1 MSTTPRDAVI
11 AVEQKAVD
19 RAYDCYEARLAE
31 MAAPSATAC
40 ASGKDGMAVRET
52 AESAAEEYG
61 GLEGEALVISRVD
74 VQDEGDTEPETFYV
88 GRRHVFDTETRDQ
101 VVVSWTNPLAVSWHN
116 ALPETPGEVRL
127 RRRLRC
133 AGRRVEDFLDE
144 ITPAGDPYDGSPDAV
159 QEAAAPPAFEDE
171 PAPLEDPAPLD
182 GRDLPDTH
190 DGGEPKE
197 ENGTAGPPAGG
208 RHARP
213 SAIPAQRHPA
223 GRRRQK
229 PQPVDEFLLRELRR
243 SRNGR
248 MRDIV
253 ETIRR
258 DQMALVTRSPADVLV
273 IQGGPGTGKS
283 AVGLH
288 RVTWLVS
295 NDHFR
300 AEDVLVVGPHQHFL
314 EYVGRVLP
322 TLGTRNVTAVQ
333 LSRLWEG
340 PVRGT
345 DSPAARLVKS
355 DERMAAVL
363 RRRVQNECRPEA
375 LDTVVS
381 APSHAQDEP
390 AFVVVV
396 GGTSLRL
403 PRTVVLALL
412 QDARAGTEGYRARR
426 DRFRTLLV
434 DRLLG
439 ELVEIAPQRGRDATV
454 RRDLERNRQVTT
466 LVDRIWPAL
475 SPEEALR
482 TLLNSP
488 TRLRECAGGVLD
500 PDEQACLQRPKADSA
515 AEEPWTQDD
524 LVCLEELRFLIAGET
539 PRRYR
544 HIVVDEA
551 QDLTPMQARSLRRR
565 CPTGSMTVLGDL
577 AQATGPHSYTSWKQL
592 GSILSARGE
601 WRVAELN
608 TSYRVPAEIMDFVA
622 PLARTV
628 APSLPYPTA
637 VRLVGDGAV
646 RLVATTP
653 WELLDDAAT
662 RAARLAGTN
671 DGRSPRS
678 IAVVVPDGSDWLEEV
693 RRRVDLVDGMT
704 EETLR
709 TVSVLPAAQAK
720 GMEFDHVLVLEP
732 AAVADGGPAGLRRL
746 YVALTRSTQT
756 LTVLHT
762 TPLPAELGTPADEAD
777 GDAASVY
784 AYLTP
789 TTAGPENGKGPG
801 APADGTS
808 GPADGS
814 APGDDL
820 PVGTPVKVR
829 VLGPGPGSH
838 LKVKVLAPATER
850 TVLLVP
856 RHGEPT
862 PAAGSRLDGWVT
874 RNEGQ
879 LSLVSAGDFGRRPI
893 SSRMAPRYEAA
904 LGVLRDLAHGDGTA
918 APETAAL
925 LSELKGMA
933 ARCLRRDRI
942 DWLSVWRLLGSA
954 DRDRLGDLADLA
966 QRTRRAVGSEA
977 PGLSAALTDDP
988 AFRHWAD
995 ALDRARDELRHRIDT
1010 GPETGAEPE
1019 PPAGPAHPV
1028 EPTEPGTPAEP
1039 GTAAEPV
1046 PPADLRVPAE
1056 PARPADL
1063 RAPVDPR
1070 IPADPRVPAD
1080 PPTQTLRPDPPI
1092 QASQASQATQAD
1104 QAGQAGQ
1111 AGPPSPP
1118 DPRTPAAGI
1127 AHPTTITAPSAELP
1141 AEPHGTLEQKDKDT
1155 DLMNTAALLEIEPAQ
1170 SEGRA
1175 AWNEALARKLDVEA
1189 QADRDCNTHEA
1200 VRYELKAALLRAGL
1214 RPSDSRVSDATLE
1227 GPEGFFRY
1235 EVLGADRCGY
1245 PHLRAGAA
1253 RLLELDRVE
1262 TRSADTRYLV
1272 LAEAPTEDWAPDAI
1286 REAFGVHVV
1295 WRTAAGWHGPDVRTA
1310 LRLTD

>member
-11 AVEQKAVD
+11 AIEQKAVD

-31 MAAPSATAC
+31 MTSPSAAAAS
-40 ASGKDGMAVRET
+40 ASGKDGIAVREKART
-52 AESAAEEYG
+52 AADEYG
-61 GLEGEALVISRVD
+61 GLGGEALVISRVD
-74 VQDEGDTEPETFYV
+74 VQEEGEAEPETFYV

-101 VVVSWTNPLAVSWHN
+101 VVVSWTNPLAVSWQN
-116 ALPETPGEVRL
+116 ALPETPGEVLL

-133 AGRRVEDFLDE
+133 AGRQVEDFLDE
-144 ITPAGDPYDGSPDAV
+144 ISPEAQPHPCSTEPEPYPGALEPDPGSAELDPDAPGTV
-159 QEAAAPPAFEDE
+159 AG
-171 PAPLEDPAPLD
+171 EDPAE
-182 GRDLPDTH
+182 
-190 DGGEPKE
+190 EPE
-197 ENGTAGPPAGG
+197 DAAAPPAGG

-213 SAIPAQRHPA
+213 RAVIPAQRHPA

-273 IQGGPGTGKS
+273 VQGGPGTGKS

-288 RVTWLVS
+288 RVTWLVG

-300 AEDVLVVGPHQHFL
+300 AQDVLVVGPHQNFL

-340 PVRGT
+340 DVRGT
-345 DSPAARLVKS
+345 DSLAARLVKS
-355 DERMAAVL
+355 GERMAAVL
-363 RRRVQNECRPEA
+363 RGRVERECRPEA

-403 PRTVVLALL
+403 PRSEVLGLL
-412 QDARAGTEGYRARR
+412 DGTREGPEPYRTRR

-434 DRLLG
+434 DRLLA
-439 ELVEIAPQRGRDATV
+439 ELVLVAPSRGRDATV

-482 TLLNSP
+482 GLLNSP
-488 TRLRECAGGVLD
+488 TRLRECADGILD
-500 PDEQACLQRPKADSA
+500 EDEQAALQREKAESA
-515 AEEPWTQDD
+515 AVEPWTADD
-524 LVCLEELRFLIAGET
+524 LVCLEELRSLIAGES
-539 PRRYR
+539 PHRYR

-592 GSILSARGE
+592 GGILSGGGD

-608 TSYRVPAEIMDFVA
+608 TSYRVPAEIMEFVA
-622 PLARTV
+622 PLARAV
-628 APSLPYPTA
+628 APSLPYPAAVRRAGDEA
-637 VRLVGDGAV
+637 VRLVP
-646 RLVATTP
+646 TTP
-653 WELLDDAAT
+653 WELLDEAAT
-662 RAARLAGTN
+662 RTVLLAGTD

-678 IAVVVPDGSDWLEEV
+678 IAVIVPDDSDWLEEV
-693 RRRVDLVDGMT
+693 RRRVGLMDGMT
-704 EETLR
+704 EEILR

-732 AAVADGGPAGLRRL
+732 SAVADRSPAGLRRL
-746 YVALTRSTQT
+746 YVALSRATQT

-762 TPLPAELGTPADEAD
+762 TPLPAELGTAAD
-777 GDAASVY
+777 GGDGEVASVY
-784 AYLTP
+784 AYL
-789 TTAGPENGKGPG
+789 
-801 APADGTS
+801 APAS
-808 GPADGS
+808 GPSATGTGAGARADGGSPGEGS
-814 APGDDL
+814 AAEDL
-820 PVGTPVKVR
+820 PVGTHVELR

-838 LKVKVLAPATER
+838 LKVKVLSPATER

-879 LSLVSAGDFGRRPI
+879 LSLVSAGEFGRRPV

-904 LGVLRDLAHGDGTA
+904 LGVLRDIAYGDGA
-918 APETAAL
+918 PPPETMAL

-933 ARCLRRDRI
+933 ARCLRRDRV

-954 DRDRLGDLADLA
+954 GRDRLSDLADLA
-966 QRTRRAVGSEA
+966 QRTRQAVAAGDA
-977 PGLSAALTDDP
+977 GLRAALADDP
-988 AFRHWAD
+988 AFRDWAD
-995 ALDRARDELRHRIDT
+995 TLDRARGELRHRIDT
-1010 GPETGAEPE
+1010 GPETGAEAE
-1019 PPAGPAHPV
+1019 
-1028 EPTEPGTPAEP
+1028 TERPPGTGTTTAPPAEP
-1039 GTAAEPV
+1039 RTTPEQKDTDPMNTVALLKTD
-1046 PPADLRVPAE
+1046 PA
-1056 PARPADL
+1056 
-1063 RAPVDPR
+1063 
-1070 IPADPRVPAD
+1070 
-1080 PPTQTLRPDPPI
+1080 
-1092 QASQASQATQAD
+1092 
-1104 QAGQAGQ
+1104 
-1111 AGPPSPP
+1111 PSE
-1118 DPRTPAAGI
+1118 
-1127 AHPTTITAPSAELP
+1127 APSA
-1141 AEPHGTLEQKDKDT
+1141 AR
-1155 DLMNTAALLEIEPAQ
+1155 TAW
-1170 SEGRA
+1170 S
-1175 AWNEALARKLDVEA
+1175 EALTRRLDAEART
-1189 QADRDCNTHEA
+1189 DRDCNTHEA

-1227 GPEGFFRY
+1227 GPDGLSRY
-1235 EVLGADRCGY
+1235 EVLGADHSGY
-1245 PHLRAGAA
+1245 PQLRAGAA
-1253 RLLELDRVE
+1253 RLIELDRVE
-1262 TRSADTRYLV
+1262 GRSADIRYLV
-1272 LAEAPTEDWAPDAI
+1272 LSEPPTDDWAPEAI
-1286 REAFGVHVV
+1286 RESFGVHVV
-1295 WRTAAGWHGPDVRTA
+1295 WRTETGWHGPAARTA

>member
-1 MSTTPRDAVI
+1 VSTTPRDTVI
-11 AVEQKAVD
+11 AIEQKAVD

-31 MAAPSATAC
+31 MTSPSAATAS
-40 ASGKDGMAVRET
+40 ASGKDGIAVREK
-52 AESAAEEYG
+52 AVSAAEEYG
-61 GLEGEALVISRVD
+61 GLGGEALVISRVD
-74 VQDEGDTEPETFYV
+74 VQEAGDAEPETFYV

-101 VVVSWTNPLAVSWHN
+101 VVVSWTNPIAVSWHN
-116 ALPETPGEVRL
+116 ARPETPGEVLL

-144 ITPAGDPYDGSPDAV
+144 ITPGAGPYDDSPEPG
-159 QEAAAPPAFEDE
+159 QEAGLPPRFVDE
-171 PAPLEDPAPLD
+171 PAPLEAPYLPEAGEIPDVPDVLEIPRSGDGEEVPEESPGEAPEESSEEAPAEAES
-182 GRDLPDTH
+182 T
-190 DGGEPKE
+190 
-197 ENGTAGPPAGG
+197 TTPPAGG

-213 SAIPAQRHPA
+213 RAVVPAQRQA
-223 GRRRQK
+223 TGRRRHK

-243 SRNGR
+243 SRSGR

-258 DQMALVTRSPADVLV
+258 DQMALVTGSPADILV

-288 RVTWLVS
+288 RVTWLVN

-300 AEDVLVVGPHQHFL
+300 AQDILVVGPHQNFL

-333 LSRLWEG
+333 LARLWEG
-340 PVRGT
+340 EVRGS
-345 DSPAARLVKS
+345 DSPTARLVKS

-363 RRRVQNECRPEA
+363 RRRVESECRPEA
-375 LDTVVS
+375 IDTVVS
-381 APSHAQDEP
+381 ASSHAQDEP

-403 PRTVVLALL
+403 SRSEVLGLL
-412 QDARAGTEGYRARR
+412 QDAREGTEGYRARR

-439 ELVEIAPQRGRDATV
+439 ELVGVAPHRGRDATV

-466 LVDRIWPAL
+466 LVDRVWPAL
-475 SPEEALR
+475 SPEVALR
-482 TLLNSP
+482 GLLNSP
-488 TRLRECAGGVLD
+488 TRLRECADGILD
-500 PDEQACLQRPKADSA
+500 PGEQASLQRRKAESA
-515 AEEPWTQDD
+515 AEEPWTTDD
-524 LVCLEELRFLIAGET
+524 LVCLEELRFLIAGES

-551 QDLTPMQARSLRRR
+551 QDLTPMQARSLHRR

-592 GSILSARGE
+592 GGILSAQGD

-622 PLARTV
+622 PLARTI

-637 VRLVGDGAV
+637 VRRAGDGAV
-646 RLVATTP
+646 RLVPTTP

-662 RAARLAGTN
+662 RTARLAGTN

-678 IAVVVPDGSDWLEEV
+678 IAVIVPDDSDWLEEV
-693 RRRVDLVDGMT
+693 RRRVGLVDGMT

-732 AAVADGGPAGLRRL
+732 TAIAERGPAGPRRL
-746 YVALTRSTQT
+746 YVALSRSTQT

-762 TPLPAELGTPADEAD
+762 TPLPSELGTPADGTD
-777 GDAASVY
+777 GEVTSAYS
-784 AYLTP
+784 YLTP
-789 TTAGPENGKGPG
+789 MAARPENGTDPG
-801 APADGTS
+801 DSSTQASVGHASGGTD
-808 GPADGS
+808 PT
-814 APGDDL
+814 GDDL
-820 PVGTPVKVR
+820 PVGTPVEVR

-838 LKVKVLAPATER
+838 LKVKVLAPDTER

-862 PAAGSRLDGWVT
+862 PATGSRLDGWVT

-879 LSLVSAGDFGRRPI
+879 LSLVSAGEFGRRPI

-904 LGVLRDLAHGDGTA
+904 LGVLRDIANGDDA
-918 APETAAL
+918 APPETTAL
-925 LSELKGMA
+925 LAELKGMA
-933 ARCLRRDRI
+933 GRCLRRDRV

-954 DRDRLGDLADLA
+954 DRDRLSDLADLA
-966 QRTRRAVGSEA
+966 QRTRQAIGSDT
-977 PGLSAALTDDP
+977 PGLRAALTDDP
-988 AFRHWAD
+988 AFRHWTD
-995 ALDRARDELRHRIDT
+995 ALDRARDELRHRMHT
-1010 GPETGAEPE
+1010 GPETGTPTETGPSTETAPRPEPE
-1019 PPAGPAHPV
+1019 IEHEPENENETGAPTEMPTETDAETGTGADSEPDTEPDTAPPGTVTPP
-1028 EPTEPGTPAEP
+1028 PTEP
-1039 GTAAEPV
+1039 
-1046 PPADLRVPAE
+1046 R
-1056 PARPADL
+1056 R
-1063 RAPVDPR
+1063 
-1070 IPADPRVPAD
+1070 
-1080 PPTQTLRPDPPI
+1080 
-1092 QASQASQATQAD
+1092 
-1104 QAGQAGQ
+1104 
-1111 AGPPSPP
+1111 
-1118 DPRTPAAGI
+1118 
-1127 AHPTTITAPSAELP
+1127 
-1141 AEPHGTLEQKDKDT
+1141 TLEPKDT
-1155 DLMNTAALLEIEPAQ
+1155 DPMNTAALLEIEPTP
-1170 SEGRA
+1170 SEGGT
-1175 AWNEALARKLDVEA
+1175 AWSEALARRLDVEA

-1227 GPEGFFRY
+1227 GPDGFVRY
-1235 EVLGADRCGY
+1235 EVLGADRSGY
-1245 PHLRAGAA
+1245 SQLRAGAA
-1253 RLLELDRVE
+1253 RLIELDRVE
-1262 TRSADTRYLV
+1262 TRTADTRYLI
-1272 LAEAPTEDWAPDAI
+1272 LSEPPTEDWAPDAI

-1295 WRTAAGWHGPDVRTA
+1295 WRTASGWHGQDARTA

>member
-11 AVEQKAVD
+11 AIEQKAVD

-31 MAAPSATAC
+31 MTSPSTATAS
-40 ASGKDGMAVRET
+40 ASGKDGIAVREK
-52 AESAAEEYG
+52 AEGAAEEYG
-61 GLEGEALVISRVD
+61 GLGGEALVIGRVD
-74 VQDEGDTEPETFYV
+74 VQETDDAEPETFYV

-101 VVVSWTNPLAVSWHN
+101 VVVSWTNPIAVSWYN
-116 ALPETPGEVRL
+116 ARPETPGDVLL
-127 RRRLRC
+127 RRRLHC
-133 AGRRVEDFLDE
+133 AGRLVEDFLDE
-144 ITPAGDPYDGSPDAV
+144 ITPPAGPYPDSAPEPLEAPEAQGGPDPLDGDGSP
-159 QEAAAPPAFEDE
+159 
-171 PAPLEDPAPLD
+171 
-182 GRDLPDTH
+182 
-190 DGGEPKE
+190 E
-197 ENGTAGPPAGG
+197 ETAGTTAPPAGG

-213 SAIPAQRHPA
+213 RTIPAQRQPP
-223 GRRRQK
+223 GRRRHR

-243 SRNGR
+243 SRSGR

-258 DQMALVTRSPADVLV
+258 DQLALVTGSPTDVLV

-288 RVTWLVS
+288 RVTWLVG

-300 AEDVLVVGPHQHFL
+300 AQDILVVGPHQNFL

-333 LSRLWEG
+333 LARLWEG
-340 PVRGT
+340 EVRGA
-345 DSPAARLVKS
+345 DSPTARLVKS

-363 RRRVQNECRPEA
+363 RRRVESECRPEA

-403 PRTVVLALL
+403 PRSEVLGLL
-412 QDARAGTEGYRARR
+412 QGTREATEGYRARR

-434 DRLLG
+434 DRLLS
-439 ELVEIAPQRGRDATV
+439 ELVSVAPHRGRDATV
-454 RRDLERNRQVTT
+454 RRELERNRQVTT
-466 LVDRIWPAL
+466 LVDRTWPAL

-482 TLLNSP
+482 GLLNSP
-488 TRLRECAGGVLD
+488 TRLRECAEGILD
-500 PDEQACLQRPKADSA
+500 QDEQGSLQRQKADSA
-515 AEEPWTQDD
+515 TEEPWTIDD

-592 GSILSARGE
+592 GGILSAQGD

-608 TSYRVPAEIMDFVA
+608 TSYRVPAEVMEFVA
-622 PLARTV
+622 PLARAI

-637 VRLVGDGAV
+637 VRRAGDGAV
-646 RLVATTP
+646 RLVPTTP

-662 RAARLAGTN
+662 RAALLAGTN
-671 DGRSPRS
+671 DGRTPRS
-678 IAVVVPDGSDWLEEV
+678 IAVIVPDGSDWQEEI

-732 AAVADGGPAGLRRL
+732 TVMAGRGPAGLRQL
-746 YVALTRSTQT
+746 YVALSRSTQT

-762 TPLPAELGTPADEAD
+762 TPLPPELGTPDDATDGEAMS
-777 GDAASVY
+777 AY
-784 AYLTP
+784 ACPAP
-789 TTAGPENGKGPG
+789 TTTRPAPGTGDSALRASTENGC
-801 APADGTS
+801 
-808 GPADGS
+808 
-814 APGDDL
+814 GDDL
-820 PVGTPVKVR
+820 PVGTPVEVR

-862 PAAGSRLDGWVT
+862 PATGSRLDGWVT

-904 LGVLRDLAHGDGTA
+904 LGVLRDIAHGAGTPP
-918 APETAAL
+918 PETTAL

-933 ARCLRRDRI
+933 ARCLRRDRV

-954 DRDRLGDLADLA
+954 DRDRLSDLADLA
-966 QRTRRAVGSEA
+966 RRTRQAIGSDA
-977 PGLSAALTDDP
+977 SGLRAALPDDP
-988 AFRHWAD
+988 VFRHWAD
-995 ALDRARDELRHRIDT
+995 TLDRARDELRHRLHT
-1010 GPETGAEPE
+1010 GPETGTPTGTGPSTESEVESESESEVKVKGETAPRTEPE
-1019 PPAGPAHPV
+1019 PAHAPTPAPAPT
-1028 EPTEPGTPAEP
+1028 TEPEMPPP
-1039 GTAAEPV
+1039 GTIT
-1046 PPADLRVPAE
+1046 PPLPQPR
-1056 PARPADL
+1056 RP
-1063 RAPVDPR
+1063 
-1070 IPADPRVPAD
+1070 
-1080 PPTQTLRPDPPI
+1080 
-1092 QASQASQATQAD
+1092 
-1104 QAGQAGQ
+1104 
-1111 AGPPSPP
+1111 
-1118 DPRTPAAGI
+1118 
-1127 AHPTTITAPSAELP
+1127 
-1141 AEPHGTLEQKDKDT
+1141 LEQKDT
-1155 DLMNTAALLEIEPAQ
+1155 DPMNTAALLEIEPAP
-1170 SEGRA
+1170 SEEAPSWSG
-1175 AWNEALARKLDVEA
+1175 ALASRLAVEV

-1214 RPSDSRVSDATLE
+1214 WPSDSRISDAVLE
-1227 GPEGFFRY
+1227 SPDGFFRY
-1235 EVLGADRCGY
+1235 EVLGTGRSGY
-1245 PHLRAGAA
+1245 PHLRAGAV
-1253 RLLELDRVE
+1253 RLMELDRAE
-1262 TRSADTRYLV
+1262 ARSADTRYLV
-1272 LAEAPTEDWAPDAI
+1272 LSEPPTEDWAPDAI

-1310 LRLTD
+1310 LRLAD

>member
-11 AVEQKAVD
+11 ATEQKAVD

-31 MAAPSATAC
+31 MTSPSAASAS
-40 ASGKDGMAVRET
+40 ASGKDGITVREK

-61 GLEGEALVISRVD
+61 GLGGEALVISRVD
-74 VQDEGDTEPETFYV
+74 VQEAGDAEPETFYI

-101 VVVSWTNPLAVSWHN
+101 VVVSWTNPIAVSWYN
-116 ALPETPGEVRL
+116 ARPETPGEVLL
-127 RRRLRC
+127 RRQLRC
-133 AGRRVEDFLDE
+133 AGRLVEDFLDE
-144 ITPAGDPYDGSPDAV
+144 ISPPSGPYPGSSEPGLEGVLPA
-159 QEAAAPPAFEDE
+159 AFTDE
-171 PAPLEDPAPLD
+171 PAPLEALGLPGIPGDPDVLD
-182 GRDLPDTH
+182 TPDALGAEDSPQDA
-190 DGGEPKE
+190 DGT
-197 ENGTAGPPAGG
+197 NAPPAGG

-213 SAIPAQRHPA
+213 RTIPAQRQPP

-243 SRNGR
+243 SRSGR

-258 DQMALVTRSPADVLV
+258 DQMALVTGSPTDVLV

-288 RVTWLVS
+288 RVTWLVN

-300 AEDVLVVGPHQHFL
+300 AQDILVVGPHQNFL

-333 LSRLWEG
+333 LARLWEG
-340 PVRGT
+340 EVRGS
-345 DSPAARLVKS
+345 DSPTARLVKS

-363 RRRVQNECRPEA
+363 RRRVESECRPEA

-403 PRTVVLALL
+403 ARSDVLGLL
-412 QDARAGTEGYRARR
+412 LDAREGAEGHRARR

-439 ELVEIAPQRGRDATV
+439 ELVGIAPHRGRDATV
-454 RRDLERNRQVTT
+454 RRELERNRQVAT
-466 LVDRIWPAL
+466 LVERIWPAL
-475 SPEEALR
+475 SAEEALR
-482 TLLNSP
+482 GLLNSP
-488 TRLRECAGGVLD
+488 TRLRECAEGILD
-500 PDEQACLQRPKADSA
+500 QGEQASLQRRKADSA
-515 AEEPWTQDD
+515 AEEPWTIDD
-524 LVCLEELRFLIAGET
+524 LVCLEELRFLIAGES

-577 AQATGPHSYTSWKQL
+577 AQATGPHSYTSWKRL
-592 GSILSARGE
+592 GGILSAQGD

-608 TSYRVPAEIMDFVA
+608 TSYRVPAEIMEFVA
-622 PLARTV
+622 PLARAI

-637 VRLVGDGAV
+637 VRRAGDAAV
-646 RLVATTP
+646 RLVPTTP

-662 RAARLAGTN
+662 RTALLAGTN
-671 DGRSPRS
+671 DGRTPRS
-678 IAVVVPDGSDWLEEV
+678 IAVVVPDDSGWLEEV
-693 RRRVDLVDGMT
+693 RRRVDLMDGMT

-732 AAVADGGPAGLRRL
+732 AAMADQTPAGLRQL
-746 YVALTRSTQT
+746 YVALSRSTQT

-762 TPLPAELGTPADEAD
+762 TPLPPELGRPDDD
-777 GDAASVY
+777 GNGEVSSAY
-784 AYLTP
+784 AYLAP
-789 TTAGPENGKGPG
+789 TATQSPNGQSPN
-801 APADGTS
+801 GTMSS
-808 GPADGS
+808 GSDPHAS
-814 APGDDL
+814 TGDDL
-820 PVGTPVKVR
+820 PVGTPVEMR

-862 PAAGSRLDGWVT
+862 PATGSRLDGWVT

-893 SSRMAPRYEAA
+893 SSRMVPRYEAA
-904 LGVLRDLAHGDGTA
+904 LGVLRDIAHGDGTPS
-918 APETAAL
+918 PETTAL

-933 ARCLRRDRI
+933 ARCLRRDRV

-954 DRDRLGDLADLA
+954 DRDRLSELADLA
-966 QRTRRAVGSEA
+966 QHTRQAIGSDA
-977 PGLSAALTDDP
+977 PGLRAALTDDP
-988 AFRHWAD
+988 AFRHWTD
-995 ALDRARDELRHRIDT
+995 TLDRARDELRHRLHT
-1010 GPETGAEPE
+1010 GPETGTPTETVLSTETETAPEPE
-1019 PPAGPAHPV
+1019 NQPEIEHETANETGA
-1028 EPTEPGTPAEP
+1028 PTEMPTGTEAETDADADAESESGTDSKAGTEPDSKSEPDRDTDPEPDPDTDPEPDPDPDTDTDTDTAPPGTITPPLTEP
-1039 GTAAEPV
+1039 
-1046 PPADLRVPAE
+1046 R
-1056 PARPADL
+1056 R
-1063 RAPVDPR
+1063 
-1070 IPADPRVPAD
+1070 
-1080 PPTQTLRPDPPI
+1080 
-1092 QASQASQATQAD
+1092 
-1104 QAGQAGQ
+1104 
-1111 AGPPSPP
+1111 
-1118 DPRTPAAGI
+1118 
-1127 AHPTTITAPSAELP
+1127 
-1141 AEPHGTLEQKDKDT
+1141 TLEPKDT
-1155 DLMNTAALLEIEPAQ
+1155 DPMNTAALLEIELAP
-1170 SEGRA
+1170 SEGGT
-1175 AWNEALARKLDVEA
+1175 AWSEALARRLDVEA

-1227 GPEGFFRY
+1227 GPDGFVRY
-1235 EVLGADRCGY
+1235 EVLGADRSGY
-1245 PHLRAGAA
+1245 PQLRAGAA
-1253 RLLELDRVE
+1253 RLIELDRVE
-1262 TRSADTRYLV
+1262 TRTADTRYLI
-1272 LAEAPTEDWAPDAI
+1272 LSEPPTEDWAPDAI

-1295 WRTAAGWHGPDVRTA
+1295 WRTASGWHGQDARTA

>member
-1 MSTTPRDAVI
+1 MSTTPRDTVI
-11 AVEQKAVD
+11 AIEQKAVD

-31 MAAPSATAC
+31 MTSPSTATAS
-40 ASGKDGMAVRET
+40 ASGKDGIAVREK
-52 AESAAEEYG
+52 AESAAAEYG
-61 GLEGEALVISRVD
+61 GLGGEALVISRID
-74 VQDEGDTEPETFYV
+74 VQEEGETEPETFYV

-116 ALPETPGEVRL
+116 ALPETPGEVLL

-133 AGRRVEDFLDE
+133 AGRQVEDFLDE
-144 ITPAGDPYDGSPDAV
+144 IAPTEEPYPGSPEPGHETGAPRGSAEFTDAG
-159 QEAAAPPAFEDE
+159 EDE
-171 PAPLEDPAPLD
+171 GDEGLSEA
-182 GRDLPDTH
+182 
-190 DGGEPKE
+190 EPE
-197 ENGTAGPPAGG
+197 GTAESATTPPAGG

-213 SAIPAQRHPA
+213 RTIPSPRHPA
-223 GRRRQK
+223 GRRRQR

-258 DQMALVTRSPADVLV
+258 DQMALVTRSPVDVLV

-300 AEDVLVVGPHQHFL
+300 AQDILVVGPHQNFL

-340 PVRGT
+340 DVRGT
-345 DSPAARLVKS
+345 DSAAARLVKS
-355 DERMAAVL
+355 GERMAAVL
-363 RRRVQNECRPEA
+363 RRRVEGECRPAA

-381 APSHAQDEP
+381 APSHAQDEA

-403 PRTVVLALL
+403 PRSEVLGLL
-412 QDARAGTEGYRARR
+412 DGTREGTEGYRARR

-434 DRLLG
+434 DRLLA
-439 ELVEIAPQRGRDATV
+439 ELVLIAPHRGRDANM

-482 TLLNSP
+482 GLLNSP
-488 TRLRECAGGVLD
+488 TRLRECADGILD
-500 PDEQACLQRPKADSA
+500 ESEQACLQREKAESA
-515 AEEPWTQDD
+515 AEEPWTVDD
-524 LVCLEELRFLIAGET
+524 LVCLEELRFLIAGES

-592 GSILSARGE
+592 GAILSGQGD

-608 TSYRVPAEIMDFVA
+608 TSYRVPAEIMEFVA
-622 PLARTV
+622 PLARSV
-628 APSLPYPTA
+628 APSLPYPAA
-637 VRLVGDGAV
+637 VRRAGDGAV

-662 RAARLAGTN
+662 RAALLAGTN

-678 IAVVVPDGSDWLEEV
+678 IAVIVPDDSDWLEEV

-732 AAVADGGPAGLRRL
+732 ATIADRGPAGLRQL
-746 YVALTRSTQT
+746 YVALSRSTQT

-762 TPLPAELGTPADEAD
+762 TPLPAELGTTAD
-777 GDAASVY
+777 DAGGEVASAY
-784 AYLTP
+784 AYL
-789 TTAGPENGKGPG
+789 
-801 APADGTS
+801 APLSGTS
-808 GPADGS
+808 GLSGLTGLSGLSARGAETRACPVGDPSGPHGS
-814 APGDDL
+814 AADDL
-820 PVGTPVKVR
+820 PVGTPVEIQ

-838 LKVKVLAPATER
+838 LKVRVLAPATER

-862 PAAGSRLDGWVT
+862 PATGSRLDGWVT

-879 LSLVSAGDFGRRPI
+879 LSLVSAGEFGRRPI
-893 SSRMAPRYEAA
+893 SSRMAPRYESA
-904 LGVLRDLAHGDGTA
+904 LGVLRDIAYGDG
-918 APETAAL
+918 APPPESMAL

-933 ARCLRRDRI
+933 ARCLRRDRV

-954 DRDRLGDLADLA
+954 DRDRLSDLADLA
-966 QRTRRAVGSEA
+966 QRTRQAVGADA
-977 PGLSAALTDDP
+977 PGLRAALADDP

-995 ALDRARDELRHRIDT
+995 TLDRARGDLRHRIET
-1010 GPETGAEPE
+1010 GPETGAEAVTPPGTGTPREAGTPPE
-1019 PPAGPAHPV
+1019 PKSGTPPESEPV
-1028 EPTEPGTPAEP
+1028 TRPESEPGTPPESEP
-1039 GTAAEPV
+1039 GTPPESEPGTPPESEPGTPPESGTPGEAAPT
-1046 PPADLRVPAE
+1046 RTTT
-1056 PARPADL
+1056 
-1063 RAPVDPR
+1063 AP
-1070 IPADPRVPAD
+1070 
-1080 PPTQTLRPDPPI
+1080 
-1092 QASQASQATQAD
+1092 
-1104 QAGQAGQ
+1104 
-1111 AGPPSPP
+1111 PP
-1118 DPRTPAAGI
+1118 DPRTPF
-1127 AHPTTITAPSAELP
+1127 
-1141 AEPHGTLEQKDKDT
+1141 EQKDT
-1155 DLMNTAALLEIEPAQ
+1155 DPMNTVALLKADPAPP
-1170 SEGRA
+1170 EGRK
-1175 AWNEALARKLDVEA
+1175 AWSEALARRLDVEA

-1227 GPEGFFRY
+1227 GPDGLSRY
-1235 EVLGADRCGY
+1235 EVLGADHSGY
-1245 PHLRAGAA
+1245 PQLRAGAA
-1253 RLLELDRVE
+1253 RLMELDRVE
-1262 TRSADTRYLV
+1262 GRSADIRYLV
-1272 LAEAPTEDWAPDAI
+1272 LSEPPADAWAPDAI

-1295 WRTAAGWHGPDVRTA
+1295 WRSDSGWHGPDARTA

>member
-1 MSTTPRDAVI
+1 MSTTPRDTVI
-11 AVEQKAVD
+11 AIEQKAVD

-31 MAAPSATAC
+31 MTSPSAATAS
-40 ASGKDGMAVRET
+40 ASGKDGIAVREK
-52 AESAAEEYG
+52 AVNAAEEYG
-61 GLEGEALVISRVD
+61 GLGGEALVISRVD
-74 VQDEGDTEPETFYV
+74 VQEAGDAEPETFYV

-101 VVVSWTNPLAVSWHN
+101 VVVSWTNPIAVSWHN
-116 ALPETPGEVRL
+116 ARPETPGEVLL

-144 ITPAGDPYDGSPDAV
+144 ITPGTGPYPGSPEPG
-159 QEAAAPPAFEDE
+159 QETGLPPRFVDG
-171 PAPLEDPAPLD
+171 PAPFEAPYLPGAAEIPDIRENPDVLGIPRSRDGEEVPEDSPGGPPEESSGEASTEAPA
-182 GRDLPDTH
+182 
-190 DGGEPKE
+190 EAE
-197 ENGTAGPPAGG
+197 SATAPPAGG

-213 SAIPAQRHPA
+213 RAVVPAQRQA
-223 GRRRQK
+223 TGRRRQK

-243 SRNGR
+243 SRSGR

-258 DQMALVTRSPADVLV
+258 DQMALVTGSPADILV

-288 RVTWLVS
+288 RVTWLVN

-300 AEDVLVVGPHQHFL
+300 AQDILVVGPHQNFL

-333 LSRLWEG
+333 LARLWEG
-340 PVRGT
+340 EVRGS
-345 DSPAARLVKS
+345 DSPTARLVKS

-363 RRRVQNECRPEA
+363 RRRVESECRPEA
-375 LDTVVS
+375 VDTVVS

-403 PRTVVLALL
+403 SRSEVLGLL
-412 QDARAGTEGYRARR
+412 QDAREGTEGYRARR

-439 ELVEIAPQRGRDATV
+439 ELVGVAPHRGRDATV

-466 LVDRIWPAL
+466 LVDRVWPAL
-475 SPEEALR
+475 SPETALR
-482 TLLNSP
+482 GLLNSP
-488 TRLRECAGGVLD
+488 TRLRECADGILD
-500 PDEQACLQRPKADSA
+500 PGEQASLQRRKAESA
-515 AEEPWTQDD
+515 AEEPWTTDD
-524 LVCLEELRFLIAGET
+524 LVCLEELRFLIAGES

-592 GSILSARGE
+592 GGILSAQGD

-622 PLARTV
+622 PLARAI

-637 VRLVGDGAV
+637 VRRAGDGAV
-646 RLVATTP
+646 RLVPTTP

-662 RAARLAGTN
+662 RTARLAGTN

-678 IAVVVPDGSDWLEEV
+678 IAVIVPDDSDWLEEV

-732 AAVADGGPAGLRRL
+732 AAIAERGPAGPRRL
-746 YVALTRSTQT
+746 YVALSRSTQT

-762 TPLPAELGTPADEAD
+762 TPLPGELGTPADGTD
-777 GDAASVY
+777 GEVTSAHS
-784 AYLTP
+784 YLTP
-789 TTAGPENGKGPG
+789 MAARPENGTDPG
-801 APADGTS
+801 GSSTRASAGHASGGTD
-808 GPADGS
+808 PT
-814 APGDDL
+814 GDDL
-820 PVGTPVKVR
+820 PVGTPVEVR

-838 LKVKVLAPATER
+838 LKVKVLAPDTER

-862 PAAGSRLDGWVT
+862 PATGSRLDGWVT

-879 LSLVSAGDFGRRPI
+879 LSLVSAGEFGRRPI

-904 LGVLRDLAHGDGTA
+904 LGVLRGIANGDDA
-918 APETAAL
+918 APPETTAL
-925 LSELKGMA
+925 LAELKGMA
-933 ARCLRRDRI
+933 GRCLRRDRV

-954 DRDRLGDLADLA
+954 DRDRLSDLADLA
-966 QRTRRAVGSEA
+966 QRTRQAIGSDT
-977 PGLSAALTDDP
+977 PGLRAALTDDP

-995 ALDRARDELRHRIDT
+995 ALDRARDELRHRMHT
-1010 GPETGAEPE
+1010 GPETGAETG
-1019 PPAGPAHPV
+1019 PPAAESGT
-1028 EPTEPGTPAEP
+1028 PTETAPPG
-1039 GTAAEPV
+1039 
-1046 PPADLRVPAE
+1046 
-1056 PARPADL
+1056 
-1063 RAPVDPR
+1063 
-1070 IPADPRVPAD
+1070 
-1080 PPTQTLRPDPPI
+1080 
-1092 QASQASQATQAD
+1092 
-1104 QAGQAGQ
+1104 
-1111 AGPPSPP
+1111 
-1118 DPRTPAAGI
+1118 
-1127 AHPTTITAPSAELP
+1127 TITAPP
-1141 AEPHGTLEQKDKDT
+1141 TEPRRTLEQQKDT
-1155 DLMNTAALLEIEPAQ
+1155 DPMNTAALLEIEPATP
-1170 SEGRA
+1170 SAASSAAPTEGRT
-1175 AWNEALARKLDVEA
+1175 AWSEALARRLDVEA

-1200 VRYELKAALLRAGL
+1200 VRFELKAALLRAGL
-1214 RPSDSRVSDATLE
+1214 RPSDSQVSDATLE
-1227 GPEGFFRY
+1227 GPEGCFRY
-1235 EVLGADRCGY
+1235 EVLGADRSGY
-1245 PHLRAGAA
+1245 AQLRAGAA

-1262 TRSADTRYLV
+1262 ARSADVRYLV
-1272 LAEAPTEDWAPDAI
+1272 LSEPPTEDWAPDAI

-1295 WRTAAGWHGPDVRTA
+1295 WRTAAGWHGPDARAA
-1310 LRLTD
+1310 LHLTD

>member
-11 AVEQKAVD
+11 AIEQKAVD

-31 MAAPSATAC
+31 MTSPSAASAS
-40 ASGKDGMAVRET
+40 ASGKDGIAVREK
-52 AESAAEEYG
+52 AESAAEDYG
-61 GLEGEALVISRVD
+61 GLGGEALVISRVD
-74 VQDEGDTEPETFYV
+74 VQEAGDAEPETFYI

-101 VVVSWTNPLAVSWHN
+101 VVVSWTNPIAVSWYN
-116 ALPETPGEVRL
+116 ARPETPGEVLL
-127 RRRLRC
+127 RRQLRC
-133 AGRRVEDFLDE
+133 AGRQVEDFLDE
-144 ITPAGDPYDGSPDAV
+144 IGPPAGPYPGLPEPGPEGV
-159 QEAAAPPAFEDE
+159 LPAAFTDE
-171 PAPLEDPAPLD
+171 PAPLEALGLPGIPGAAPGAPGALD
-182 GRDLPDTH
+182 SPDAL
-190 DGGEPKE
+190 GGEDSPE
-197 ENGTAGPPAGG
+197 DADGTTASPAGG

-213 SAIPAQRHPA
+213 RTIPAQRQPP

-243 SRNGR
+243 SRSGR

-258 DQMALVTRSPADVLV
+258 DQMALVTGSPTDILV

-288 RVTWLVS
+288 RVTWLVT
-295 NDHFR
+295 NGHFR
-300 AEDVLVVGPHQHFL
+300 AQDILVVGPHQNFL

-333 LSRLWEG
+333 LARLWEG
-340 PVRGT
+340 EVRGS
-345 DSPAARLVKS
+345 DSPTARLVKS

-363 RRRVQNECRPEA
+363 RRRVEGECRPEA

-403 PRTVVLALL
+403 ARSDVLGLL
-412 QDARAGTEGYRARR
+412 LDAREGAEGHRARR

-439 ELVEIAPQRGRDATV
+439 ELAGIAPHRGRDATV
-454 RRDLERNRQVTT
+454 RRELERNRQVTT
-466 LVDRIWPAL
+466 LVERIWPAL
-475 SPEEALR
+475 SAEEALR
-482 TLLNSP
+482 GLLNSP
-488 TRLRECAGGVLD
+488 TRLRECAEGILD
-500 PDEQACLQRPKADSA
+500 QGEQASLQRRKADSA
-515 AEEPWTQDD
+515 AEEQWTVDD
-524 LVCLEELRFLIAGET
+524 LVCLEELRFLIAGES

-577 AQATGPHSYTSWKQL
+577 AQATGPHSYTSWKRL
-592 GSILSARGE
+592 GGILSAQGD

-608 TSYRVPAEIMDFVA
+608 TSYRVPAEIMEFVA
-622 PLARTV
+622 PLARAI

-637 VRLVGDGAV
+637 VRRAGDGAV
-646 RLVATTP
+646 RLVPTTP

-662 RAARLAGTN
+662 RTALLAGTN
-671 DGRSPRS
+671 DGRTPRS
-678 IAVVVPDGSDWLEEV
+678 IAVVVPDDSGWLEEV

-732 AAVADGGPAGLRRL
+732 SAMADQGPAGLRQL
-746 YVALTRSTQT
+746 YVALSRSTQT

-762 TPLPAELGTPADEAD
+762 TPLPPELGRPDDDVSGEVTSA
-777 GDAASVY
+777 Y
-784 AYLTP
+784 AYLAP
-789 TTAGPENGKGPG
+789 TATRSPQ
-801 APADGTS
+801 GTIS
-808 GPADGS
+808 GGSDPQASTTNGS
-814 APGDDL
+814 AGDDL
-820 PVGTPVKVR
+820 PVGTPVEMR

-862 PAAGSRLDGWVT
+862 PATGSRLDGWVT

-893 SSRMAPRYEAA
+893 SSRMVPRYEAA
-904 LGVLRDLAHGDGTA
+904 LGVLRDIAHGDVPPS
-918 APETAAL
+918 PETTAL

-933 ARCLRRDRI
+933 ARCLRRDRV

-954 DRDRLGDLADLA
+954 DRDRLSELADLA
-966 QRTRRAVGSEA
+966 QHTRQAIGSDA
-977 PGLSAALTDDP
+977 PGLRAALTEDP
-988 AFRHWAD
+988 AFRHWTD
-995 ALDRARDELRHRIDT
+995 TLDRARDELRHRLHTGPETGTPAETAPQPEPKPEPELDIEYEPENETGAPTEVPTETDAESETGTEPETGTDPEPDT
-1010 GPETGAEPE
+1010 GPETSTEPE
-1019 PPAGPAHPV
+1019 REPDTDTAPPGTITPP
-1028 EPTEPGTPAEP
+1028 PTEP
-1039 GTAAEPV
+1039 
-1046 PPADLRVPAE
+1046 R
-1056 PARPADL
+1056 R
-1063 RAPVDPR
+1063 
-1070 IPADPRVPAD
+1070 
-1080 PPTQTLRPDPPI
+1080 
-1092 QASQASQATQAD
+1092 
-1104 QAGQAGQ
+1104 
-1111 AGPPSPP
+1111 
-1118 DPRTPAAGI
+1118 
-1127 AHPTTITAPSAELP
+1127 
-1141 AEPHGTLEQKDKDT
+1141 TLEPKDT
-1155 DLMNTAALLEIEPAQ
+1155 DPMNTAALLEIEPAP
-1170 SEGRA
+1170 SEGGT
-1175 AWNEALARKLDVEA
+1175 AWSEALARRLDVEA

-1227 GPEGFFRY
+1227 GPDGFVRY
-1235 EVLGADRCGY
+1235 EVLGADRSGY
-1245 PHLRAGAA
+1245 SQLRAGAA
-1253 RLLELDRVE
+1253 RLIELDRVE
-1262 TRSADTRYLV
+1262 TRTADTRYLI
-1272 LAEAPTEDWAPDAI
+1272 LSEPPTEEWAPDAI
-1286 REAFGVHVV
+1286 LEAFGVHVV
-1295 WRTAAGWHGPDVRTA
+1295 WRTASGWQGQDARTA

>member
-1 MSTTPRDAVI
+1 MSTTPRDTVI
-11 AVEQKAVD
+11 AIEQKAVD

-31 MAAPSATAC
+31 MTSPSAATAS
-40 ASGKDGMAVRET
+40 ASGKDGIALREKAV
-52 AESAAEEYG
+52 SAAEEYG
-61 GLEGEALVISRVD
+61 GLGGEALVISRVD
-74 VQDEGDTEPETFYV
+74 VQEADDAEPETFYV

-101 VVVSWTNPLAVSWHN
+101 VVVSWTNPIAVSWHN
-116 ALPETPGEVRL
+116 ARPETPGEVLL
-127 RRRLRC
+127 RRQLRC

-144 ITPAGDPYDGSPDAV
+144 ITPGAGPYDDSPEPG
-159 QEAAAPPAFEDE
+159 QEAGLPPRFVDD
-171 PAPLEDPAPLD
+171 PAPLEAPYLPEAAEIPDVPDVPDVLEIPRSGDGEDVPEESQGGSPGGAPAKSPE
-182 GRDLPDTH
+182 GAS
-190 DGGEPKE
+190 E
-197 ENGTAGPPAGG
+197 EAPAEAESTTAPPAGG

-213 SAIPAQRHPA
+213 RAVVPAQRQAP

-243 SRNGR
+243 SRSGR

-258 DQMALVTRSPADVLV
+258 DQMALVTGSPADILV

-288 RVTWLVS
+288 RVTWLVN

-300 AEDVLVVGPHQHFL
+300 AQDILVVGPHQNFL

-333 LSRLWEG
+333 LARLWEG
-340 PVRGT
+340 EVRGS
-345 DSPAARLVKS
+345 DSPTARLVKS

-363 RRRVQNECRPEA
+363 RRRVESECRPEA
-375 LDTVVS
+375 IDTVVS

-403 PRTVVLALL
+403 SRSEVLGLL
-412 QDARAGTEGYRARR
+412 QDAREGTEGYRARR

-439 ELVEIAPQRGRDATV
+439 ELVGVAPHRGRDATV

-466 LVDRIWPAL
+466 LVDRVWPAL
-475 SPEEALR
+475 SPEVALR
-482 TLLNSP
+482 GLLNSP
-488 TRLRECAGGVLD
+488 TRLRECADGILD
-500 PDEQACLQRPKADSA
+500 PGEQASLQRRKAESA
-515 AEEPWTQDD
+515 AEEPWTADD
-524 LVCLEELRFLIAGET
+524 LVCLEELRFLIAGES

-577 AQATGPHSYTSWKQL
+577 AQATGPHAYTSWKQL
-592 GSILSARGE
+592 GGILSAQGD

-622 PLARTV
+622 PLARAI

-637 VRLVGDGAV
+637 VRRAGDGAV
-646 RLVATTP
+646 RLVPTTP
-653 WELLDDAAT
+653 WELLDEAAT

-678 IAVVVPDGSDWLEEV
+678 IAVIVPDDSDWLAEV

-732 AAVADGGPAGLRRL
+732 TAIAERGPAGPRRL
-746 YVALTRSTQT
+746 YVALSRSTQT

-762 TPLPAELGTPADEAD
+762 APLPSELGTPADGTD
-777 GDAASVY
+777 GEVTSAY

-789 TTAGPENGKGPG
+789 TTARPANGTDPG
-801 APADGTS
+801 ARPVNGTDPGDS
-808 GPADGS
+808 TQASTGTDPT
-814 APGDDL
+814 GDDL
-820 PVGTPVKVR
+820 PVGTPVEVR

-838 LKVKVLAPATER
+838 LKVKVLAPDTER

-862 PAAGSRLDGWVT
+862 PATGSRLDGWVT

-879 LSLVSAGDFGRRPI
+879 LSLVSAGEFGRRPI

-904 LGVLRDLAHGDGTA
+904 LGVLRDIANGDDA
-918 APETAAL
+918 APPETTAL
-925 LSELKGMA
+925 LAELKGMA
-933 ARCLRRDRI
+933 GRCLRRDRV

-954 DRDRLGDLADLA
+954 DRDRLSDLADLA
-966 QRTRRAVGSEA
+966 QRTRQAIGA
-977 PGLSAALTDDP
+977 DTPGLRAALTDDP
-988 AFRHWAD
+988 AFRHWTD
-995 ALDRARDELRHRIDT
+995 ALDRARDELRHRMHT
-1010 GPETGAEPE
+1010 GPETGAETG
-1019 PPAGPAHPV
+1019 PPATETGT
-1028 EPTEPGTPAEP
+1028 PTETAPPG
-1039 GTAAEPV
+1039 
-1046 PPADLRVPAE
+1046 
-1056 PARPADL
+1056 
-1063 RAPVDPR
+1063 
-1070 IPADPRVPAD
+1070 
-1080 PPTQTLRPDPPI
+1080 
-1092 QASQASQATQAD
+1092 
-1104 QAGQAGQ
+1104 
-1111 AGPPSPP
+1111 
-1118 DPRTPAAGI
+1118 
-1127 AHPTTITAPSAELP
+1127 TITAPP
-1141 AEPHGTLEQKDKDT
+1141 TEPRRTLEQQKDT
-1155 DLMNTAALLEIEPAQ
+1155 DPMNTAALLEIEPAASSADSSAAP
-1170 SEGRA
+1170 SEGRT
-1175 AWNEALARKLDVEA
+1175 AWSEALARRLDVEA

-1200 VRYELKAALLRAGL
+1200 VRFELKAALLRAGL
-1214 RPSDSRVSDATLE
+1214 RPSDSPVSDATLE
-1227 GPEGFFRY
+1227 GPEGCFRY
-1235 EVLGADRCGY
+1235 EVLGADRSGY
-1245 PHLRAGAA
+1245 TQLRAGAA
-1253 RLLELDRVE
+1253 RLMELDRVE
-1262 TRSADTRYLV
+1262 ARSADVRYLV
-1272 LAEAPTEDWAPDAI
+1272 LSEPPTEDWAPDAI

-1295 WRTAAGWHGPDVRTA
+1295 WRTAAGWHGPDARAA
-1310 LRLTD
+1310 LHLTD

>member
-11 AVEQKAVD
+11 AIEQKAVD

-31 MAAPSATAC
+31 MTSPSAAAAS
-40 ASGKDGMAVRET
+40 ASGKDGIAVREK
-52 AESAAEEYG
+52 ARSAAEEYG
-61 GLEGEALVISRVD
+61 GLGGEALVISRVD
-74 VQDEGDTEPETFYV
+74 VQEEGDAEPETFYV

-116 ALPETPGEVRL
+116 ALPETPGEVLL

-133 AGRRVEDFLDE
+133 AGRQVEDFLDE
-144 ITPAGDPYDGSPDAV
+144 ITPAAGPYAGSPDPA
-159 QEAAAPPAFEDE
+159 QQGAASPPAFEDE
-171 PAPLEDPAPLD
+171 PAPLEAADRPEAPADP
-182 GRDLPDTH
+182 RTPDAH
-190 DGGEPKE
+190 GGGKSPQEAE
-197 ENGTAGPPAGG
+197 GTTDPPAGG

-213 SAIPAQRHPA
+213 HTVPSPRQAV
-223 GRRRQK
+223 GRRRHKQ
-229 PQPVDEFLLRELRR
+229 QPVDEFLLRELRR

-258 DQMALVTRSPADVLV
+258 DQMALVTRSPADILV

-288 RVTWLVS
+288 RVTWLVG

-300 AEDVLVVGPHQHFL
+300 AQDILVVGPHQQFL

-333 LSRLWEG
+333 LARLWEG
-340 PVRGT
+340 EVRGT
-345 DSPAARLVKS
+345 DSAGARLVKS

-363 RRRVQNECRPEA
+363 RRRVESECRPEA

-403 PRTVVLALL
+403 PRSEVLALL

-439 ELVEIAPQRGRDATV
+439 GLVEIAPQRGRDATV

-466 LVDRIWPAL
+466 LVDRVWPAL

-482 TLLNSP
+482 GLLNSP
-488 TRLRECAGGVLD
+488 TRLRECANGILD
-500 PDEQACLQRPKADSA
+500 QGEQAFLQRQKAESA
-515 AEEPWTQDD
+515 AEEPWTIDD
-524 LVCLEELRFLIAGET
+524 LVCLEELRFLIAGES

-592 GSILSARGE
+592 GGILSARGD

-608 TSYRVPAEIMDFVA
+608 TSYRVPAEIMEFVA

-637 VRLVGDGAV
+637 VRLVGDEAV

-662 RAARLAGTN
+662 RAARLADTH

-678 IAVVVPDGSDWLEEV
+678 IAVVVPDDSDWLEEV
-693 RRRVDLVDGMT
+693 RRRIDLVDGMT

-732 AAVADGGPAGLRRL
+732 TAIADRGPAGLRRL

-762 TPLPAELGTPADEAD
+762 TPLPAELGAPADGTD
-777 GDAASVY
+777 GDAASAY

-789 TTAGPENGKGPG
+789 VAARPENGRRTGDPATG
-801 APADGTS
+801 AS
-808 GPADGS
+808 GPAGGS
-814 APGDDL
+814 PGDDL

-862 PAAGSRLDGWVT
+862 PATGARLDGWVT

-879 LSLVSAGDFGRRPI
+879 LSLVSAGDFGRRPV
-893 SSRMAPRYEAA
+893 SARMAPRYEAA
-904 LGVLRDLAHGDGTA
+904 LGVLRDIAHGEGTVP
-918 APETAAL
+918 PETTAL

-954 DRDRLGDLADLA
+954 DRDRLSDLADLA
-966 QRTRRAVGSEA
+966 QRTRRAVGSDL
-977 PGLSAALTDDP
+977 PGLRASLTEDP

-995 ALDRARDELRHRIDT
+995 VLDRARDELRHRIDT
-1010 GPETGAEPE
+1010 GPETGAEAE
-1019 PPAGPAHPV
+1019 L
-1028 EPTEPGTPAEP
+1028 PTETGRPDGTRAPDGAGTPDGTGTPTGPGTPAE
-1039 GTAAEPV
+1039 TA
-1046 PPADLRVPAE
+1046 PPM
-1056 PARPADL
+1056 
-1063 RAPVDPR
+1063 
-1070 IPADPRVPAD
+1070 
-1080 PPTQTLRPDPPI
+1080 
-1092 QASQASQATQAD
+1092 
-1104 QAGQAGQ
+1104 
-1111 AGPPSPP
+1111 
-1118 DPRTPAAGI
+1118 
-1127 AHPTTITAPSAELP
+1127 TITAPPPATIATSPPVTIAASP
-1141 AEPHGTLEQKDKDT
+1141 AEPRGTLEQPEQKDT
-1155 DLMNTAALLEIEPAQ
+1155 DPMNTAALLKKTEPAP
-1170 SEGRA
+1170 SEGRT
-1175 AWNEALARKLDVEA
+1175 AWSEALARKLDVEA
-1189 QADRDCNTHEA
+1189 QVDRDCNTHEA

-1227 GPEGFFRY
+1227 GPDGFVRY
-1235 EVLGADRCGY
+1235 EVLGTDRSDY
-1245 PHLRAGAA
+1245 PHLRAGAV

-1272 LAEAPTEDWAPDAI
+1272 LAEPPTEDWAPDAI

-1295 WRTAAGWHGPDVRTA
+1295 WRTAAGWHGPDARTA

>member
-11 AVEQKAVD
+11 AIEQKAVD

-31 MAAPSATAC
+31 MTSPSAATAS
-40 ASGKDGMAVRET
+40 ASGKDGIAVCEKAAST
-52 AESAAEEYG
+52 ADEYG
-61 GLEGEALVISRVD
+61 GLGGEALVISRID
-74 VQDEGDTEPETFYV
+74 VQEEGEDEPETFYV

-116 ALPETPGEVRL
+116 ALPETPGDVLL
-127 RRRLRC
+127 RRRLQC
-133 AGRRVEDFLDE
+133 AGRQVEDFLDE
-144 ITPAGDPYDGSPDAV
+144 IAPDAEPYPGSPEPGQEADVPLFFEEEPAPPEAPHDPDAPDIPEDPEVLETPDAV
-159 QEAAAPPAFEDE
+159 ERGEPPAEAE
-171 PAPLEDPAPLD
+171 S
-182 GRDLPDTH
+182 T
-190 DGGEPKE
+190 
-197 ENGTAGPPAGG
+197 TAPPAGG

-213 SAIPAQRHPA
+213 RTVPAPRQA
-223 GRRRQK
+223 SGRRRQR

-243 SRNGR
+243 SRDGR

-288 RVTWLVS
+288 RVTWLVN

-300 AEDVLVVGPHQHFL
+300 AQDILVVGPHQNFL

-333 LSRLWEG
+333 LARLWEG
-340 PVRGT
+340 DVRGS
-345 DSPAARLVKS
+345 DSAAARLVKS
-355 DERMAAVL
+355 GERMAAVL
-363 RRRVQNECRPEA
+363 RRRVESECRPEA
-375 LDTVVS
+375 VDTVVS

-390 AFVVVV
+390 AFVVIV
-396 GGTSLRL
+396 GGSSLRL
-403 PRTVVLALL
+403 PRSEVLGLL
-412 QDARAGTEGYRARR
+412 QDAGEGIEGYRARR

-439 ELVEIAPQRGRDATV
+439 ELVLIAPHRGRDANV

-466 LVDRIWPAL
+466 LVDRVWPAL

-482 TLLNSP
+482 GLLNSP
-488 TRLRECAGGVLD
+488 TRLRECADGILD
-500 PDEQACLQRPKADSA
+500 QDEQALLQRQKAESA
-515 AEEPWTQDD
+515 AEEPWTADD
-524 LVCLEELRFLIAGET
+524 LVCLEELRFLIAGES

-592 GSILSARGE
+592 GGILSARGD

-608 TSYRVPAEIMDFVA
+608 TSYRVPAEIMEFVA
-622 PLARTV
+622 PLARAV
-628 APSLPYPTA
+628 APALPYPTA
-637 VRLVGDGAV
+637 VRRAGDEAV

-662 RAARLAGTN
+662 RTARLAGTN
-671 DGRSPRS
+671 DGRYPRS
-678 IAVVVPDGSDWLEEV
+678 IAVIVPDDSDWLEEV
-693 RRRVDLVDGMT
+693 RRRVGLVDGMT

-732 AAVADGGPAGLRRL
+732 TIIADRGPAGLRRL
-746 YVALTRSTQT
+746 YVALSRSTQT

-762 TPLPAELGTPADEAD
+762 TPLPAELGTPADDTD
-777 GDAASVY
+777 GEVTSAY
-784 AYLTP
+784 AYLAP
-789 TTAGPENGKGPG
+789 VAG
-801 APADGTS
+801 
-808 GPADGS
+808 GPANGADTGASTTEGS
-814 APGDDL
+814 TGGVGAIGDDL
-820 PVGTPVKVR
+820 PVGTSVEVR

-862 PAAGSRLDGWVT
+862 PATGSRLEGWVT

-879 LSLVSAGDFGRRPI
+879 LSLVSSGEFGRRPI

-904 LGVLRDLAHGDGTA
+904 LGVLRDIAYDDGATP
-918 APETAAL
+918 PETAAL

-933 ARCLRRDRI
+933 ARCLRRDRV

-954 DRDRLGDLADLA
+954 DRDRLSDLADLA
-966 QRTRRAVGSEA
+966 QRTRQAVGSDV
-977 PGLSAALTDDP
+977 PGLRAALTDDP
-988 AFRHWAD
+988 AFRHWTG
-995 ALDRARDELRHRIDT
+995 ALDRARGELRHRIDT
-1010 GPETGAEPE
+1010 GPETGAWAETSTP
-1019 PPAGPAHPV
+1019 
-1028 EPTEPGTPAEP
+1028 PGT
-1039 GTAAEPV
+1039 GTATETTRNVMTA
-1046 PPADLRVPAE
+1046 
-1056 PARPADL
+1056 
-1063 RAPVDPR
+1063 
-1070 IPADPRVPAD
+1070 
-1080 PPTQTLRPDPPI
+1080 
-1092 QASQASQATQAD
+1092 ASP
-1104 QAGQAGQ
+1104 G
-1111 AGPPSPP
+1111 
-1118 DPRTPAAGI
+1118 
-1127 AHPTTITAPSAELP
+1127 TITAPP
-1141 AEPHGTLEQKDKDT
+1141 AEPRGTLEQKDT
-1155 DLMNTAALLEIEPAQ
+1155 DPMNTAALLETDPAP
-1170 SEGRA
+1170 SEARTV
-1175 AWNEALARKLDVEA
+1175 WSEALSRRLDVEA

-1200 VRYELKAALLRAGL
+1200 VRFELKAALLRAGL

-1227 GPEGFFRY
+1227 GPDGFSRY
-1235 EVLGADRCGY
+1235 EVLGADRSGY
-1245 PHLRAGAA
+1245 LHLRAGAA
-1253 RLLELDRVE
+1253 RLMELDRVE
-1262 TRSADTRYLV
+1262 GRSADLRYLV
-1272 LAEAPTEDWAPDAI
+1272 LSEPPTDDWAPEAI

-1295 WRTAAGWHGPDVRTA
+1295 WRTATGWHGPNAQTA